1 VGGGRERKKCGSGP
15 AEEER
20 NRMREE
26 RAHPAEIAFYSGATA
41 DECGVAFGDQC
52 STEEDREKKEDNPA
66 NLAGERGARRR
77 AIAPVPA
84 RAS

>member
-1 VGGGRERKKCGSGP
+1 MGSGSEREKRGSRP
-15 AEEER
+15 AEKEHD
-20 NRMREE
+20 RMREQ
-26 RAHPAEIAFYSGATA
+26 RAHPAEVAFYARATT
-41 DECGVAFGDQC
+41 DERRVALGDQC
-52 STEEDREKKEDNPA
+52 STEEDREKKEDNAA